1 VEPNYQIVAAE
12 RFRDGIVL
20 RIALIGLL
28 VAFCLV
34 WTVVAGRDIHFDLLN
49 YHYYAAHAFWN
60 DRLGK
65 DLLPASVQSYLNP
78 IAYLPFYWMVQAG
91 WHSLIIGLVLATIH
105 SINLILLMLLAETAL
120 FPDVKHRQL
129 FGFAAAMAGGLSPIF
144 LAEVGSTFNDVTT
157 SIGVL
162 LGLYLLFRRTSLL
175 PNMLMA
181 GVAMGIAAGL
191 KLTNAIFLISV
202 VPSLLI
208 LFDNWNTRARAVLW
222 FSAGAALGLAVSE
235 GYWGYRVYQE
245 FGNPF
250 FPFMNKLFESPDFPS
265 ANIVHDRFLPRS
277 ILDVITLPLRM
288 ASLQPWE
295 YTEPVAPDLRFMA
308 TIVVAGIGLLSAVF
322 RSRTGRTSLV
332 IDRPN
337 AARNALFTFFATSLL
352 LWLASSGNGRYG
364 LPLLLLIGPLL
375 VSVVYT
381 FFSIQAATLTTATIM
396 VLQVAHMAIGG
407 NPRWG
412 SVAWK
417 PDWFNNFSVPP
428 SISQQPYLHL
438 SMGLQSLSFIV
449 PYLHPDSAF
458 INVVGQW
465 PIPSKGYG
473 ADRLWGLLKK
483 YDSRTRILTALPK
496 DEYVDGKPTRK
507 AITVINQSLDRLNL
521 QLRPES
527 CQGFKMQ
534 LFENADSTPKALQN
548 NDVIAKKYESVQ
560 MLSCIVAVK
569 KIRDSEL
576 VRAEQHLAPIY
587 DAFEAACPELFSP
600 PGAALEKVDKYWK
613 KFYSNSDL
621 TLWTDGTLLFYSRI
635 RGTVNVDVGKV
646 SDFKNNRRKIDCKAM
661 PRPPIRF

>member
-1 VEPNYQIVAAE
+1 
-12 RFRDGIVL
+12 
-20 RIALIGLL
+20 
-28 VAFCLV
+28 
-34 WTVVAGRDIHFDLLN
+34 
-49 YHYYAAHAFWN
+49 
-60 DRLGK
+60 
-65 DLLPASVQSYLNP
+65 
-78 IAYLPFYWMVQAG
+78 
-91 WHSLIIGLVLATIH
+91 
-105 SINLILLMLLAETAL
+105 
-120 FPDVKHRQL
+120 
-129 FGFAAAMAGGLSPIF
+129 
-144 LAEVGSTFNDVTT
+144 
-157 SIGVL
+157 
-162 LGLYLLFRRTSLL
+162 
-175 PNMLMA
+175 
-181 GVAMGIAAGL
+181 
-191 KLTNAIFLISV
+191 
-202 VPSLLI
+202 
-208 LFDNWNTRARAVLW
+208 
-222 FSAGAALGLAVSE
+222 
-235 GYWGYRVYQE
+235 
-245 FGNPF
+245 
-250 FPFMNKLFESPDFPS
+250 
-265 ANIVHDRFLPRS
+265 
-277 ILDVITLPLRM
+277 
-288 ASLQPWE
+288 
-295 YTEPVAPDLRFMA
+295 
-308 TIVVAGIGLLSAVF
+308 
-322 RSRTGRTSLV
+322 
-332 IDRPN
+332 
-337 AARNALFTFFATSLL
+337 
-352 LWLASSGNGRYG
+352 
-364 LPLLLLIGPLL
+364 
-375 VSVVYT
+375 
-381 FFSIQAATLTTATIM
+381 
-396 VLQVAHMAIGG
+396 
-407 NPRWG
+407 
-412 SVAWK
+412 
-417 PDWFNNFSVPP
+417 
-428 SISQQPYLHL
+428 
-438 SMGLQSLSFIV
+438 MGLQSLSFIV

-646 SDFKNNRRKIDCKAM
+646 SDCKAM